1 MSRNLASIFMGTML
15 LPLALII
22 MFLFWPPLPIETET
36 VRALAPPECSRQEV
50 VAIPVPFPV
59 FITGG
64 RSKGKSGVSV
74 DKWKCWYSN
83 ELEDWMCP
91 VPAGGPWE

>member
-1 MSRNLASIFMGTML
+1 
-15 LPLALII
+15 
-22 MFLFWPPLPIETET
+22 
-36 VRALAPPECSRQEV
+36 

-74 DKWKCWYSN
+74 DK
-83 ELEDWMCP
+83 
-91 VPAGGPWE
+91 